1 MSSENNDSINNNPV
15 EAGSPIYDE
24 RKAELVAKFKSDVLT
39 KTELYEFKSALSGF
53 LFTEAPHEAIHGV
66 GIGKVDGSEDCA
78 RIYYDDR
85 KADDDAQS
93 IMLSFAELGDFAVSV
108 SQQQPDTKSV
118 DLTLTN
124 GLTVQLV
131 PAPQAVL
138 SALGSGSTG
147 VARRDSEYMEDSAD
161 SLTGTEVL
169 PVPCNATR
177 EYTTLPAGT
186 SIWRKL
192 SAKGTI
198 GYFCRD
204 NKGIKYVLSC
214 NHVLADF
221 ADGTTPPDKGALYR
235 DGSGSSIVPLA
246 TLSEFVPLSDT
257 AENRV
262 DAALAEI
269 SHGIQNR
276 IIEGVTI
283 ESSAKK
289 TDNVLNLTI
298 EKHGIATCGTL
309 GLIDDQS
316 CDMRVNG
323 PNGKSYL
330 FMDQIRIVSLDKSK
344 NFAARGDSGSLVFE
358 RSRKRAIGLLFAVG
372 NKDLLPSRL
381 DEGADRTIDYALAN
395 PIETVI
401 EELSERLA
409 NQLGADHLPLDLIAA

>member
-1 MSSENNDSINNNPV
+1 MSSENNDPINNNPV
-15 EAGSPIYDE
+15 EAVPPIYDE
-24 RKAELVAKFKSDVLT
+24 RKAELVAKFKSDVMT
-39 KTELYEFKSALSGF
+39 KTDLREFKSALSEF

-66 GIGKVDGSEDCA
+66 GIGKIDGNGDCA

-85 KADDDAQS
+85 KADDAQEV
-93 IMLSFAELGDFAVSV
+93 MQSFADLSDIAITIPRPL
-108 SQQQPDTKSV
+108 PDTKPV

-124 GLTVQLV
+124 GLIIQLV
-131 PAPQAVL
+131 RAPQAVL

-147 VARRDSEYMEDSAD
+147 VAHGGEDYLVNPPD
-161 SLTGTEVL
+161 SLTETEVL

-186 SIWRKL
+186 SIWRKPA
-192 SAKGTI
+192 AKGTI
-198 GYFCRD
+198 GYFCKD
-204 NKGIKYVLSC
+204 NHGIKYVLSC

-221 ADGTTPPDKGALYR
+221 ADGTNPPDKGALFR

-246 TLSEFVPLSDT
+246 TLTEFVPLSDT

-269 SHGIQNR
+269 SYGIQNR

-283 ESSAKK
+283 EAMAKN
-289 TDNVLNLTI
+289 TDDLLDLPV
-298 EKHGIATCGTL
+298 EKHGLATCGTL
-309 GLIDDQS
+309 GVIDDQS

-330 FMDQIRIVSLDKSK
+330 FMEQIRIVSLDKSK
-344 NFAARGDSGSLVFE
+344 GFAARGDSGSLVFD
-358 RSRKRAIGLLFAVG
+358 RSQKRAVGLLFAVG
-372 NKDLLPSRL
+372 NKDLLPSGL

-401 EELSERLA
+401 EQLSERLA
-409 NQLGADHLPLDLIAA
+409 SQLGADHLPLDLIAA